1 MTVAPFLLARRR
13 TPATMLLLATLML
26 VAACDEQMTE
36 LYGAQTEAEAN
47 EMVLALRSQGIKA
60 VKVAKKEGVSIL
72 APDVAFADSIRV
84 LTAAGL
90 PRQKRPSVMDLF
102 PPGKMFTT
110 PVEESIRMRFA
121 LEQQIATDLHMI
133 QGIRGAQVILAFTEA
148 VGRGPAPPSSASV
161 MLIYDDTLES
171 DGLISRVKM
180 FIQNSVPQLGTDR
193 ISVVLFHSHYDVP
206 KPDPLV
212 AVK

>member
-1 MTVAPFLLARRR
+1 MQLARRLFAPR
-13 TPATMLLLATLML
+13 RGAAPMLLLATLLL
-26 VAACDEQMTE
+26 VTACNEQMTE
-36 LYGAQTEAEAN
+36 LYGGQTEAEAN

-60 VKVAKKEGVSIL
+60 VKVTKKDGVSIA
-72 APDVAFADSIRV
+72 APDSAFADSIRV
-84 LTAAGL
+84 LTSAGL

-110 PVEESIRMRFA
+110 PAEESIRSRFA
-121 LEQQIATDLHMI
+121 LEQQIAADLQMI
-133 QGIRGAQVILAFTEA
+133 QGIRGAQVILAFTES

-171 DGLISRVKM
+171 DGLVSRVKL
-180 FIQNSVPQLGTDR
+180 FVQNSVPQLGTDR
-193 ISVVLFHSHYDVP
+193 ISVVLFHSHYELP